1 MGTLQTQGHHAFRCG
16 PDDRKLPMNI
26 ALSTKLHTCLED
38 EVKRTSSPSI
48 QYLVPIYVLPQ

>member
-1 MGTLQTQGHHAFRCG
+1 
-16 PDDRKLPMNI
+16 MNI